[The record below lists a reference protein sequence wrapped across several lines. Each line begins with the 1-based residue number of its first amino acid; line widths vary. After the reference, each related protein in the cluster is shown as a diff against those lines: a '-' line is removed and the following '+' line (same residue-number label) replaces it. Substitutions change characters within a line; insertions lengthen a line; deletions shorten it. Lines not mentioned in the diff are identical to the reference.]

1 MELDKTIKERKS
13 VRDYTSKTPDWRK
26 IIECIDSMRL
36 APMAG
41 NIFSLKFILVSDSQK
56 IQKLAE
62 ASQQDFV
69 AQSQYVVVVC
79 TDKKMILN
87 EYGKVAEK
95 EWLNTKTIRPNV
107 DLDYFVIMP
116 DHMHGIVVINER
128 QQYRINSD
136 CRDTEL
142 RVPTIEQFGN
152 PVPGSL
158 PTIIRSYKATVTKQI
173 NELRNTPGLK
183 FWQRNYYEHI
193 IRNEKELYRIRKY
206 IEQNPLKWELEK
218 GFPENLDI

>member
-87 EYGKVAEK
+87 EYEK
-95 EWLNTKTIRPNV
+95 RGEIYCKQQAGAAIQNFLLKITEARLSTCWV
-107 DLDYFVIMP
+107 GHFVE
-116 DHMHGIVVINER
+116 NEIKR
-128 QQYRINSD
+128 
-136 CRDTEL
+136 EL
-142 RVPTIEQFGN
+142 KIPPEIDVEAIFPIG
-152 PVPGSL
+152 
-158 PTIIRSYKATVTKQI
+158 Y
-173 NELRNTPGLK
+173 
-183 FWQRNYYEHI
+183 
-193 IRNEKELYRIRKY
+193 
-206 IEQNPLKWELEK
+206 EK
-218 GFPENLDI
+218 GISHRKRKPNLDNLLYFNTYKNKKMWKPKRVD